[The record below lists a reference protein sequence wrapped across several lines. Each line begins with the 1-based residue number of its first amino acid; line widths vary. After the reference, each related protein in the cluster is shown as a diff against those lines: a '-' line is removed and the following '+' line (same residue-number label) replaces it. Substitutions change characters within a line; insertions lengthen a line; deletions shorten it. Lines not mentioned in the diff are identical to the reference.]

1 MKKLFSKSSTWDK
14 PFSEKIAKRVSK
26 IPTSELE
33 MWVEQ
38 SIYEVGRCLSGYTK
52 SREMVYLEEAR
63 TGAEALHAVV
73 EELHKR
79 HAKPYV
85 DLSTLC

>member
-1 MKKLFSKSSTWDK
+1 MARTMKLFKKDEWDK
-14 PFSEKIAKRVSK
+14 PFPEKIAKRASR

-33 MWVEQ
+33 MWIDQ

-52 SREMVYLEEAR
+52 SREPFYLEEAR

-73 EELHKR
+73 EELYKR
-79 HAKPYV
+79 SVK
-85 DLSTLC
+85 

>member
-1 MKKLFSKSSTWDK
+1 MKKPFSKSSSWDK

-79 HAKPYV
+79 HAKP
-85 DLSTLC
+85 